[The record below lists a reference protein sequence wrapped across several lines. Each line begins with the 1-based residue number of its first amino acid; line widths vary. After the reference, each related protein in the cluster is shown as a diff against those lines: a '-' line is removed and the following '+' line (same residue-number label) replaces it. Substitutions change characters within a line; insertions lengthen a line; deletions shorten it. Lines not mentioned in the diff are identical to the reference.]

1 MLSVKKFKASDLT
14 LFFFW
19 KKEIEEFFAFF
30 FSLQQKKKETEFSI
44 EFWQFLRN
52 LNRKQNFIH
61 CCRRRLLTQVSQTF
75 FFLSEMKLEKEKKVV
90 SSFKRDQLKK

>member
-30 FSLQQKKKETEFSI
+30 FSLQQKSKK
-44 EFWQFLRN
+44 
-52 LNRKQNFIH
+52 LNFQ
-61 CCRRRLLTQVSQTF
+61 
-75 FFLSEMKLEKEKKVV
+75 
-90 SSFKRDQLKK
+90 SSFDSFWETWIESKILFTAAAAAF